1 MCWNASVSL
10 NTFAFGVFALL
21 FSYFNDDIKIPV
33 AISYLSIII
42 MQLIEYFVW
51 SKTYSNSLLSQ
62 IAFLVIFCQPIFQ
75 ILSIEKRPELIQY
88 LLLTYFIFVIIVW
101 TGIIYVTNIDFS
113 MIPAEN
119 GHLAWKWLNCNL
131 LIILIWYMFFASR
144 LIIDKIYITFTL
156 LTIFLIISIILYKD
170 TQTWGSM
177 WCWICNFTSFYLIL
191 SVFYKDICSYNPF
204 SSCS

>member
-10 NTFAFGVFALL
+10 NTFVFGVFALL

-101 TGIIYVTNIDFS
+101 TGIIYVTNINFS

-144 LIIDKIYITFTL
+144 LIIDKMYIILIL
-156 LTIFLIISIILYKD
+156 LTIFLIITIILYKD

-177 WCWICNFTSFYLIL
+177 WCWLCNFTSFYLIL
-191 SVFYKDICSYNPF
+191 SVFYNDMYKI
-204 SSCS
+204 

>member
-10 NTFAFGVFALL
+10 NTFVFGVFALL

-42 MQLIEYFVW
+42 IQLIEYFVW

-131 LIILIWYMFFASR
+131 FIILIWYMFFASR
-144 LIIDKIYITFTL
+144 LIIDKLYSTFTL

-177 WCWICNFTSFYLIL
+177 WCWVCNFSSLYLIL
-191 SVFYKDICSYNPF
+191 KVFYKDICTV
-204 SSCS
+204 